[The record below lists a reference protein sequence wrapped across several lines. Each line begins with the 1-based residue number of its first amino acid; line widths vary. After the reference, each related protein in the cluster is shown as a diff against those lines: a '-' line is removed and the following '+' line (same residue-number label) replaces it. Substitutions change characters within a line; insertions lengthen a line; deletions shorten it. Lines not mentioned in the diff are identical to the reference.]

1 MHLGE
6 SATLLRQRENE
17 SDKCTRD
24 IISMKREQPAL
35 SRLVQ
40 IHRRKYKFRDRDLQI
55 GVVQVV
61 QVVQVESLSTV
72 KQR

>member
-24 IISMKREQPAL
+24 IISMKREQAGANTQEKING
-35 SRLVQ
+35 R
-40 IHRRKYKFRDRDLQI
+40 HRQVFTKRKDI
-55 GVVQVV
+55 NNG
-61 QVVQVESLSTV
+61 
-72 KQR
+72 